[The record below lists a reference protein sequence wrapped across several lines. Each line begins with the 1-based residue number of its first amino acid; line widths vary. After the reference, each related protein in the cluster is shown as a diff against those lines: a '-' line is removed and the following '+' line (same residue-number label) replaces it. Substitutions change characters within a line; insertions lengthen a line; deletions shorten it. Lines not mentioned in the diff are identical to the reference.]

1 MTKRFD
7 AYILDIIHVSG
18 YLWSVGTALHGEKG
32 TTRID
37 WVEKKLYALLEGR
50 VGRVI
55 GGLRQIITKNKLRK
69 PVRKTLGKTITY
81 FDNHRHMMA
90 YNVYLEKGYLIATGV
105 VEGACGSFVKDRM
118 EQSGMRWTI
127 NGAQAV
133 LNVRSIKK
141 NDDWDDFW
149 KFYTQTKKKNIYG

>member
-1 MTKRFD
+1 
-7 AYILDIIHVSG
+7 
-18 YLWSVGTALHGEKG
+18 
-32 TTRID
+32 
-37 WVEKKLYALLEGR
+37 
-50 VGRVI
+50 
-55 GGLRQIITKNKLRK
+55 
-69 PVRKTLGKTITY
+69 
-81 FDNHRHMMA
+81 MMA
-90 YNVYLEKGYLIATGV
+90 YNVYLEKGYPIATGV